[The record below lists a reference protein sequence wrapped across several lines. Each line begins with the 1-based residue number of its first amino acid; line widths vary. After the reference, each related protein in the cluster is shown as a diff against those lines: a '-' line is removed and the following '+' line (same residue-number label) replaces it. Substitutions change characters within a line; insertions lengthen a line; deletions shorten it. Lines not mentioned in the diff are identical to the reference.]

1 MIYIFSN
8 YEASELNS
16 IDIACSCRE
25 IFNRAVFGGV
35 RRSETG
41 DGRGWYFRPLLLFT
55 GLMSEIRH
63 LNINHL
69 LWLTGSISSV
79 IFLCCKVP
87 GDYLNQWCF
96 IVNVTLMNNFIESFI
111 FVEMEAFEN
120 NSTWCRI
127 LCLGHNVCCP
137 HKFHIS
143 VLKSTDFVGKLSYFI
158 NLMSKLG
165 SLSTQ
170 LTLHNNNIILSQN
183 DVALSF
189 WRNNDVIIAMFSCHR

>member
-1 MIYIFSN
+1 MLLLNFGMFAISDCPFIYSV
-8 YEASELNS
+8 AVAGKSS
-16 IDIACSCRE
+16 IGRCLVVSD
-25 IFNRAVFGGV
+25 GV
-35 RRSETG
+35 KTG

-55 GLMSEIRH
+55 IRD

-96 IVNVTLMNNFIESFI
+96 IVNETIMNNFIDSFI

-127 LCLGHNVCCP
+127 LCLGLNVCCP

-183 DVALSF
+183 DVTLSF

>member
-1 MIYIFSN
+1 MRYIYIYIFIYSV
-8 YEASELNS
+8 AVAGKSS
-16 IDIACSCRE
+16 IGRCLVVSD
-25 IFNRAVFGGV
+25 GV
-35 RRSETG
+35 KTG
-41 DGRGWYFRPLLLFT
+41 DGRVWYFRPLLLFT
-55 GLMSEIRH
+55 GLMSEIRD

-96 IVNVTLMNNFIESFI
+96 IVNETIMNNFIESFV

-127 LCLGHNVCCP
+127 LCSGLNVCCP

-158 NLMSKLG
+158 NLMLKLG

-189 WRNNDVIIAMFSCHR
+189 WRNNNVIITMFSCHR

>member
-1 MIYIFSN
+1 M
-8 YEASELNS
+8 
-16 IDIACSCRE
+16 
-25 IFNRAVFGGV
+25 FGGV

-63 LNINHL
+63 LNINNL

-165 SLSTQ
+165 CLSTQ

-183 DVALSF
+183 DVALSL